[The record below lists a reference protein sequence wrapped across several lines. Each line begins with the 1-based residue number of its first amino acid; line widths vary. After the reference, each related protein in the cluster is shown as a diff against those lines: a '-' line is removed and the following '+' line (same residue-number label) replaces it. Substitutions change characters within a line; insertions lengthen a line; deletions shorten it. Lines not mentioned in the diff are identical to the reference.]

1 MLTNNNIK
9 VTPIKAL
16 TDNYIWAI
24 ESNNYLVVV
33 DPGEAKPVI
42 EHIKK
47 HNLNLAAI
55 LVTHHHYDHTGGIA
69 EILAF
74 KETKVWGP
82 GNESIASITNPV
94 GNDDIIEITPLNI
107 RFKVLEIPGHTIDHI
122 AYYGSNNLF
131 CGDTLFTAGMG
142 RIFEGTAEQM
152 YNSMQIIKS
161 LPNTT
166 NIYCGHEYTLANLKF
181 AMLVEPHNLEIQKR
195 YEEVKLLRKQNLPT
209 VPATLSTEL
218 ATNPFLRTDNN
229 TVIESLVKNR
239 KIIPQDKIAIFREL
253 RAWKDTTG

>member
-42 EHIKK
+42 EYIKK

-82 GNESIASITNPV
+82 VNESIPNISNPV
-94 GNDDIIEITPLNI
+94 ENNDIIEIPLLDLK
-107 RFKVLEIPGHTIDHI
+107 FQVLAIPGHTIDHI
-122 AYYGSNNLF
+122 AYYGSSNLF

-195 YEEVKLLRKQNLPT
+195 YEEAKLLRKQNLPT
-209 VPATLSTEL
+209 VPAILSTEL

>member
-1 MLTNNNIK
+1 MLTNKAIK
-9 VTPIKAL
+9 ITPIKAL
-16 TDNYIWAI
+16 HDNYIWAI
-24 ESNNYLVVV
+24 ENKNNLVVI

-42 EHIKK
+42 EYITK

-55 LVTHHHYDHTGGIA
+55 LITHHHYDHTDGIA

-94 GNDDIIEITPLNI
+94 GNDDIIEIPPLNLK
-107 RFKVLEIPGHTIDHI
+107 FQVLAIPGHTLGHI
-122 AYYGSNNLF
+122 AYYDATNIF

-161 LPNTT
+161 LPAAT

-181 AMLVEPHNLEIQKR
+181 AMLVEPQNLAIKKR
-195 YEEVKLLRKQNLPT
+195 YEEVKLLRKQDLPT

-239 KIIPQDKIAIFREL
+239 KIIPQDKIAIFSEL
-253 RAWKDTTG
+253 RAWKDTSG

>member
-1 MLTNNNIK
+1 M
-9 VTPIKAL
+9 KA
-16 TDNYIWAI
+16 
-24 ESNNYLVVV
+24 V
-33 DPGEAKPVI
+33 
-42 EHIKK
+42 
-47 HNLNLAAI
+47 LA
-55 LVTHHHYDHTGGIA
+55 
-69 EILAF
+69 LA
-74 KETKVWGP
+74 
-82 GNESIASITNPV
+82 
-94 GNDDIIEITPLNI
+94 D
-107 RFKVLEIPGHTIDHI
+107 
-122 AYYGSNNLF
+122 
-131 CGDTLFTAGMG
+131 G

-195 YEEVKLLRKQNLPT
+195 YEEAKLLRKQNLPT
-209 VPATLSTEL
+209 VPAILSTEL